1 MRPLTPGSSPAS
13 PSLARATGASI
24 HSSEESSMSSYKLGL
39 VVLAL
44 GIPLTLVAGCSSD
57 SSSGAAGS
65 GGTAGSGGGAP
76 SAACAEAA
84 SEGVRVCVDA
94 VNAAWESC
102 YSEND
107 APCTSSDSNVRCG
120 LVVPRNDAAGR
131 LCRRRLL
138 VSLSLDSLV
147 ARLQNSCASEANS
160 IAWRAFGGPQGA
172 VWSSTSDTEQ
182 GLSGRGSSRRRDHG
196 QRIPE
201 RRGHLPDRRLVRR
214 RDRRHRA
221 EVARGHRRRADR
233 SQLR

>member
-1 MRPLTPGSSPAS
+1 
-13 PSLARATGASI
+13 
-24 HSSEESSMSSYKLGL
+24 MSSYKLGL

-107 APCTSSDSNVRCG
+107 APCTSSDSNV
-120 LVVPRNDAAGR
+120 AAALSSLETTLQEGCAGGDF
-131 LCRRRLL
+131 L
-138 VSLSLDSLV
+138 SLSLDSLV
-147 ARLQNSCASEANS
+147 FRTPAPRKRTRSPGAPSVVRRARFGRARVTPSRPVWARL
-160 IAWRAFGGPQGA
+160 IAPPRP
-172 VWSSTSDTEQ
+172 WS
-182 GLSGRGSSRRRDHG
+182 
-196 QRIPE
+196 
-201 RRGHLPDRRLVRR
+201 
-214 RDRRHRA
+214 
-221 EVARGHRRRADR
+221 ADP
-233 SQLR
+233 